1 MNIERRYGFRG
12 AMAAR
17 PRGERYIQPT
27 EFIGLCRY
35 LFIISQLVIRRR
47 GVDAYAIRAH
57 ATHLRLLIHFEL
69 RHGPSC
75 RHPYGNT
82 TSITM
87 HSIIIGIGILVSLAD
102 TAGHSEH
109 VLFISKQFQWKLK
122 CLFYVFLFQWFLR
135 RCIADGNLKCERVW
149 NWSKRRN
156 FISISNRI
164 VLRCSRSRQSP

>member
-1 MNIERRYGFRG
+1 MNIERSYGFRG

-27 EFIGLCRY
+27 EFIG
-35 LFIISQLVIRRR
+35 FIISQLVIRRR
-47 GVDAYAIRAH
+47 VDAYAIRAQ

-69 RHGPSC
+69 RHSPSC
-75 RHPYGNT
+75 RRPYGNT

-102 TAGHSEH
+102 TAGHSGH
-109 VLFISKQFQWKLK
+109 VSFISKQFQWKLT

-135 RCIADGNLKCERVW
+135 RCIADGNLKFERVW

-156 FISISNRI
+156 FILINFRI